1 MARPWLAIFLL
12 LFAMPWTA
20 ASGQAQPAG
29 QRGEVAYA
37 VQSLDSNHGEFK
49 SDGDPA
55 DRVVGR
61 RHWVSL
67 QLDF

>member
-1 MARPWLAIFLL
+1 MS
-12 LFAMPWTA
+12 MTN
-20 ASGQAQPAG
+20 
-29 QRGEVAYA
+29 A
-37 VQSLDSNHGEFK
+37 VHSPGSNHGEFK

-67 QLDF
+67 QLEF